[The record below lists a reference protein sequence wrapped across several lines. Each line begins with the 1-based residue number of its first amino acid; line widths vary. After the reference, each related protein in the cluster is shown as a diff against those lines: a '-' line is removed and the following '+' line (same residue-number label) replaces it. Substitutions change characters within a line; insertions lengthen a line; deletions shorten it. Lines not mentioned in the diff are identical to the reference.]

1 MITRLVLSNFKAH
14 AHTDVALRPFTVLV
28 GANGVGKTSML
39 EGLHILA
46 QCLRKP
52 TAQLLSGVW
61 APRRLARSRDV
72 AIELSEEFRRS
83 DGDENTIR
91 LKVELDPEV
100 DSRAFSSTGSVAP
113 GGKDFA
119 GSESFESVHR
129 SHPLLRE
136 ASSAVLLRPSAG
148 AIAAVGHFTLGG
160 SRVGHDGA
168 NTAGVIA
175 AWKLDD
181 DERLQQVTRA
191 LQKVVPQVRA
201 LRAKPVPASDD
212 GGAAGVALFVDFDD
226 AKGVPAAL
234 VSEGTL
240 VALSLLVL
248 LHSAPQP
255 RLILLDDLGAQLHPS
270 AQGELVALLREIQA
284 QNPLLQIVAS
294 THSPYVLDAVEPADV
309 LVFAR
314 GKDGA
319 ARVRPLAEHP
329 NANMEGITTG
339 QLWMMDPESWV
350 LEGEP

>member
-1 MITRLVLSNFKAH
+1 MITRFSLSNFKAH

-46 QCLRKP
+46 QCLRTP
-52 TAQLLSGVW
+52 TVELLRGQW
-61 APRRLARSRDV
+61 EPRHLVRIPDV
-72 AIELSEEFRRS
+72 AIVLSEVFRGS
-83 DGDENTIR
+83 GGDENTIR
-91 LKVELDPEV
+91 LEVELDPLLLTFTSKGKV
-100 DSRAFSSTGSVAP
+100 SLVGNDFDSSGFFGQTKP
-113 GGKDFA
+113 K
-119 GSESFESVHR
+119 
-129 SHPLLRE
+129 HPLLRE
-136 ASSAVLLRPSAG
+136 ASSAVMLRPSAR
-148 AIAAVGHFTLGG
+148 AIARVGHIAPDGA
-160 SRVGHDGA
+160 RVEHDGA
-168 NTAGVIA
+168 NTAAVIA
-175 AWKLDD
+175 HWKLAD
-181 DERLQQVTRA
+181 DERLQQVTQA

-201 LRAKPVPASDD
+201 LRAKPVALEDD
-212 GGAAGVALFVDFDD
+212 RDGAGFALFVDFDD
-226 AKGVPAAL
+226 AKDVPAEL

-255 RLILLDDLGAQLHPS
+255 RLVLIDDLGAQLHPS
-270 AQGELVALLREIQA
+270 AQGELVSLLREIQL

-329 NANMEGITTG
+329 NANIEGITTG
-339 QLWMMDPESWV
+339 QLWTMDPESWV

>member
-14 AHTDVALRPFTVLV
+14 AHTEVALRPFTVLV

-39 EGLHILA
+39 EALHIVA
-46 QCLRKP
+46 ECMWKP
-52 TAQLLSGVW
+52 TSKVLIGHW
-61 APRRLARSRDV
+61 EPNRLIRNAAGPIVLGERFLR
-72 AIELSEEFRRS
+72 A
-83 DGDENTIR
+83 DGTENTVR
-91 LKVELDPEV
+91 LSIEPDGIG
-100 DSRAFSSTGSVAP
+100 FSSRGIVEP
-113 GGKDFA
+113 GGATFEREQSFA
-119 GSESFESVHR
+119 NAVE

-136 ASSAVLLRPSAG
+136 AMSAVMLRLSAT
-148 AIAAVGHFTLGG
+148 AIAQPGIIKPGG
-160 SRVGHDGA
+160 PRVEHDGA
-168 NTAGVIA
+168 NTAAVIA
-175 AWKLDD
+175 AWKLGD
-181 DERLQQVTRA
+181 DERLGQVTRA

-201 LRAKPVPASDD
+201 LRATPVATKD
-212 GGAAGVALFVDFDD
+212 GTNGFALSIDFDD
-226 AKGVPAAL
+226 AKDVPAAL

-240 VALSLLVL
+240 VALSLMVL
-248 LHSAPQP
+248 LHSGPQP
-255 RLILLDDLGAQLHPS
+255 YLVLLDDLGAGLHPS
-270 AQGELVALLREIQA
+270 AQAELVALLREIQA

-339 QLWMMDPESWV
+339 QLWTMDPESWV